1 MTAPGVGVGREGP
14 RVADGLRD
22 LLDYIVSHYVVPT
35 EQRAIELDAAPTDDG
50 AAIEDEKREL
60 SRREADQAD
69 EYADAF
75 ADGLALAH
83 HRASLGGTSLSLDD
97 RLPDEDSMATAL
109 IRFLVS
115 NDLATSRTEET
126 DPQRY
131 VYTLSV
137 RWDRLEAIA
146 DRAGVDLGRAL
157 ARHGG
162 G

>member
-1 MTAPGVGVGREGP
+1 M
-14 RVADGLRD
+14 ADGLRD

-35 EQRAIELDAAPTDDG
+35 EERALELDAAPADNG
-50 AAIEDEKREL
+50 AALDDVKRDM
-60 SRREADQAD
+60 SRRETEQAG

-83 HRASLGGTSLSLDD
+83 HRAALGGTSLSLDD
-97 RLPDEDSMATAL
+97 RKPDEDAMASAL

-131 VYTLSV
+131 VYTLSI
-137 RWDRLEAIA
+137 RWEQLQTVAE
-146 DRAGVDLGRAL
+146 RAGIDFGQAL
-157 ARHGG
+157 ARHAPE
-162 G
+162 